1 MEENDFI
8 FLEEYSDSELYV
20 FLNRC
25 KEKILK
31 FIWTDVEIIGKYIGQ
46 EESNYN
52 TETDIPIIFDLPEIG
67 YDAVKY
73 KVLSKIDEDYLRQIN
88 IGIRYN
94 NDLFTE
100 ISVYD
105 YPDEVRNLDDEVIWT
120 KENIRKEHRDIVD
133 KVKKDLENQ
142 IKRGKEFFK
151 YSDELGIIKK
161 ENLNKTERIEELKRK
176 IEERKEAGEKYTIYK
191 RRLDEYLEYMKKYLR
206 DNKHTY

>member
-1 MEENDFI
+1 MNEIIEMFFD
-8 FLEEYSDSELYV
+8 ELFV
-20 FLNRC
+20 FLWGC
-25 KEKILK
+25 EEKILK
-31 FIWTDVEIIGKYIGQ
+31 FIWKEKNVEIIGKYIEDFQ
-46 EESNYN
+46 SCYN
-52 TETDIPIIFDLPEIG
+52 TESRIAVLYDLPEIG
-67 YDAVKY
+67 YDAVAY

-105 YPDEVRNLDDEVIWT
+105 YPDEVRNLDDEIIWT
-120 KENIRKEHRDIVD
+120 KENIQKEHKNIVD

-176 IEERKEAGEKYTIYK
+176 IEERKEAGEKYAIYK
-191 RRLDEYLEYMKKYLR
+191 KDLDKYLEKMKKYLR